1 MGGILC
7 KNGVFFWKAVSVDLN
22 DPTYKSD
29 MDLVEYGSGRLH
41 ASVDK
46 SFNQLPSCEHETKG
60 HSKQS
65 QKHELSTFNSPIGV
79 LLSCLGCVIGTGNIW
94 RFPRI
99 IATASYSQGSLT
111 FLIAWVLSLFVW
123 SLPLSIVEYTLGRYT
138 RTSPLGAFHRFLGN
152 KLVWLGGWIVAVTY
166 MITAYFSVIVGWCLY
181 YFYKSCALSNL
192 PRDVETSIK
201 IFNEFAQ
208 ESYWPVLT
216 HTLAVVIVGGC
227 IFGGI
232 KWIEKA
238 NMLLVPMLLGILIF
252 TFGWSLTRKYSEVGI
267 TFLFTPFWGSMF
279 TPSLWVAAA
288 SQNAFDTGAAMALFI
303 SYSSY
308 FNRKNG
314 AVRLGTMIPLCNNM
328 VSLFCALTIFS
339 TVFST
344 LIQTSPTL
352 TRSGILKIMQ
362 SNGPGST
369 GLTFTW
375 IPVLFAYVGG
385 FGRVLCSLF
394 FLCLSFAGITS
405 LIGHVQLTVVTAKDL
420 GLSHRQAAFA
430 GLFLT
435 LIFGM
440 PSAIS
445 INVLTNQDNV
455 WGFALMLSGLAMAGL
470 VLIYGPLKYRRII
483 VNDFGIDDWK
493 LPIVWVFMI
502 SVLVPFSGTGLI
514 IWWAYDLITSN
525 PKWYQLTLDSMTTTL
540 LEWFIIF
547 LILIT
552 ANAVAV
558 WRNIDFFHK
567 EKQSGYDPHNPDYI
581 PKDELQSLD
590 EFFIVSS
597 DSVYMNSVNQMQTNL

>member
-7 KNGVFFWKAVSVDLN
+7 KNGVLFWKALSVDLN
-22 DPTYKSD
+22 DPTFKSD
-29 MDLVEYGSGRLH
+29 MDLVECGSGKIH
-41 ASVDK
+41 ESIDK
-46 SFNQLPSCEHETKG
+46 LPSSQQDLKT
-60 HSKQS
+60 HSKDAQRS
-65 QKHELSTFNSPIGV
+65 ELSTFNSSIGV

-111 FLIAWVLSLFVW
+111 FLIAWAMSLFVW
-123 SLPLSIVEYTLGRYT
+123 SLPLSIVEYTLGRFT

-181 YFYKSCALSNL
+181 YFYKSCALSSL

-208 ESYWPVLT
+208 ESYWPALT

-238 NMLLVPMLLGILIF
+238 NMVLVPMLLGILIF

-267 TFLFTPFWGSMF
+267 TFLFTPYWGSMF

-308 FNRKNG
+308 FSRKNG

-328 VSLFCALTIFS
+328 VSLLCALTIFS

-385 FGRVLCSLF
+385 LGRVLCSLF

-435 LIFGM
+435 LVFGM

-455 WGFALMLSGLAMAGL
+455 WGFALMLSGLSMAGL
-470 VLIYGPLKYRRII
+470 IIIYGPMKYRRVI

-493 LPIVWVFMI
+493 LPVVWVFMI
-502 SVLVPFSGTGLI
+502 SVLVPLSGTGLI
-514 IWWAYDLITSN
+514 IWWAYDLIKSN

-540 LEWFIIF
+540 LEWLIVF

-552 ANAVAV
+552 VNAIAV

-567 EKQSGYDPHNPDYI
+567 DKQNGYDPHNPDYI
-581 PKDELQSLD
+581 PKDELQSFD

-597 DSVYMNSVNQMQTNL
+597 DSVNISRNQMRTHL

>member
-7 KNGVFFWKAVSVDLN
+7 KNGVLFWKTLSVDLN
-22 DPTYKSD
+22 DPTFKSD
-29 MDLVEYGSGRLH
+29 MDLVECGSGKIH
-41 ASVDK
+41 ESIDK
-46 SFNQLPSCEHETKG
+46 LPSSEQDLKT
-60 HSKQS
+60 HSKDAQRS
-65 QKHELSTFNSPIGV
+65 ELSTFNSSIGV

-111 FLIAWVLSLFVW
+111 FLIAWAMSLFVW
-123 SLPLSIVEYTLGRYT
+123 SLPLSIVEYTLGRFT

-181 YFYKSCALSNL
+181 YFYKSCALSSL
-192 PRDVETSIK
+192 PRDVESSIK

-208 ESYWPVLT
+208 ESYWPALT

-238 NMLLVPMLLGILIF
+238 NMVLVPMLLGILVF

-267 TFLFTPFWGSMF
+267 TFLFTPYWGSMF

-308 FNRKNG
+308 FSRKNG

-328 VSLFCALTIFS
+328 V
-339 TVFST
+339 
-344 LIQTSPTL
+344 
-352 TRSGILKIMQ
+352 R
-362 SNGPGST
+362 
-369 GLTFTW
+369 

-385 FGRVLCSLF
+385 LGRVLCSLF

-435 LIFGM
+435 LVFGM

-455 WGFALMLSGLAMAGL
+455 WGFALMLSGLSMAGL
-470 VLIYGPLKYRRII
+470 IIIYGPMKYRRVI

-493 LPIVWVFMI
+493 LPVVWVFMI
-502 SVLVPFSGTGLI
+502 SVLVPLSGTGLI
-514 IWWAYDLITSN
+514 IWWAYDLIKSN

-540 LEWFIIF
+540 LEWLIVF

-552 ANAVAV
+552 VNAIAV

-567 EKQSGYDPHNPDYI
+567 DKQNGYDPHNPDYI
-581 PKDELQSLD
+581 PKDELQSFD

-597 DSVYMNSVNQMQTNL
+597 DSVNISRNQMQTHL

>member
-1 MGGILC
+1 MGGVIC
-7 KNGVFFWKAVSVDLN
+7 KDRIIFWKSKSVDLN

-29 MDLVEYGSGRLH
+29 MDLVEYGSGKLH
-41 ASVDK
+41 ASTDQ
-46 SFNQLPSCEHETKG
+46 FTHPPSEQKQNAY
-60 HSKQS
+60 SKHTEQA
-65 QKHELSTFNSPIGV
+65 ELSSFNSPIGL

-99 IATASYSQGSLT
+99 IATTSHSQGSLT
-111 FLIAWVLSLFVW
+111 FLIAWVLSLFLW
-123 SLPLSIVEYTLGRYT
+123 SLPLSIVEYTLGRFT

-181 YFYKSCALSNL
+181 YFYKSCALSSL
-192 PRDVETSIK
+192 PKDEETSIQ
-201 IFNEFAQ
+201 IFNAFARD
-208 ESYWPVLT
+208 SYWPVLT
-216 HTLAVVIVGGC
+216 HSLAVFIVGGC

-238 NMLLVPMLLGILIF
+238 NMVLVPMLLGILLF

-267 TFLFTPFWGSMF
+267 TFLFTPYWGSMF

-303 SYSSY
+303 SYSAY
-308 FNRKNG
+308 FSRRNG
-314 AVRLGTMIPLCNNM
+314 SVRIGTITPLCNNM
-328 VSLFCALTIFS
+328 VSLLCALTIFS

-352 TRSGILKIMQ
+352 TRSGIVKIMQ

-405 LIGHVQLTVVTAKDL
+405 LIGHVQLTVITAKDL

-435 LIFGM
+435 LIFGL

-470 VLIYGPLKYRRII
+470 VLIYGPKKYRRVV
-483 VNDFGIDDWK
+483 VNEFGIGDWK
-493 LPIVWVFMI
+493 LPIVWIFMI
-502 SVLVPFSGTGLI
+502 SVLVPLCGVGLI
-514 IWWAYDLITSN
+514 IWWAYDLIRSN
-525 PKWYQLTLDSMTTTL
+525 PYWYHITLDSMTTTL

-547 LILIT
+547 LILIS
-552 ANAVAV
+552 ANGIVIYKK
-558 WRNIDFFHK
+558 IDLFRK
-567 EKQSGYDPHNPDYI
+567 NKQTGYDPHNPDYP
-581 PKDELQSLD
+581 PKDEVQSIED
-590 EFFIVSS
+590 VFFIVST
-597 DSVYMNSVNQMQTNL
+597 DSIDTNLHETQTNM